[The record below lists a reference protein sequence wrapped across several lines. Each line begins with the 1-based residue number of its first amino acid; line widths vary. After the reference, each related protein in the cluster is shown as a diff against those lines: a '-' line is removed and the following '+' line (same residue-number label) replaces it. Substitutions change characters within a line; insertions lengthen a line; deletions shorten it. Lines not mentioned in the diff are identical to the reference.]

1 MSKIIPIRT
10 EADLVGYLTRYPVD
24 VAFGS
29 EPPEVVFDRYH
40 CEDFLMV
47 NDGVPLDRQ
56 RLIAHVRPAR
66 KRATAVEV
74 EVHDAVVG
82 DGHAAARYTLTATMR
97 KGSPIVTE
105 IRAFSTLAE
114 DGRLLRTEQFTDIAL
129 AQPPALLGK

>member
-1 MSKIIPIRT
+1 MSKINSIRT
-10 EADLVGYLTRYPVD
+10 ETDLVDYLTRYPVE

-29 EPPEVVFDRYH
+29 DPPEDVFDRYH
-40 CEDFLMV
+40 REDFLMV
-47 NDGVPLDRQ
+47 NDGVSLDRQ

-66 KRATAVEV
+66 KRATSVEV

-82 DGHAAARYTLTATMR
+82 EGFAAARYTLTATMR

-114 DGRLLRTEQFTDIAL
+114 DGRLLRTEQFTDITS
-129 AQPPALLGK
+129 